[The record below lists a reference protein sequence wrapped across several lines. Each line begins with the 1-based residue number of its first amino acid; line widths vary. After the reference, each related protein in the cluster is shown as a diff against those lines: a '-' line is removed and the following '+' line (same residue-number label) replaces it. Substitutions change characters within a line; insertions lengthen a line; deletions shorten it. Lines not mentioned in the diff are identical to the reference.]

1 MSQLRHNPATA
12 SPFNQGMKK
21 RLLIA
26 VVAVAVLTAGAAVY
40 FQATAKGETPQFMT
54 ATVTR
59 GDVVETV
66 DATGTL
72 QAVTTVQVGTQVSG
86 TIQALY
92 ADFNTQVKK
101 GQVVAR
107 LDPSLLQAQVD
118 QAEATVTRLQ
128 ADVERA
134 RVTLEDAQIKL
145 KRANELWKAQLI
157 PQTDLETAQATTRQ
171 AEASLKSAEA
181 QVTQARGSVNQNRVN
196 LDHSIIVAPVDGIVI
211 SRNVDVGQTVAA
223 SMQAPTLF
231 VIAKDLTR
239 MQVNA
244 SIDEADIGKIAI
256 GQTVAFR
263 VDAYPDET
271 FSGTVSQVRLDPVV
285 AQNVVSYV
293 TVIDVPNK
301 QMKLKPGMTA
311 NVTVQIARADDVLR
325 VPNAALRFRPTIDRG
340 TGEARRNSSE
350 GAQANTDAA
359 PAGQT
364 HERRP
369 RVWISE
375 NGQLRPVVVQV
386 GITDGTTT
394 AITGGELDESAQVGI
409 GHHVRLEERLGDQG
423 GAVGRRFQ
431 AGWRRSIQRGYADPL
446 RPIPLLSPHQ
456 LGKIRRR
463 AIAAGLQLDEDRD
476 PERSG
481 SAFAG
486 EIDVVRLVRPV
497 QIRVDDSRNWRLCPG
512 RHLRSTPPLPCPTA
526 S

>member
-1 MSQLRHNPATA
+1 
-12 SPFNQGMKK
+12 MKK
-21 RLLIA
+21 RLLI
-26 VVAVAVLTAGAAVY
+26 VVALVSALAAGALY
-40 FQATAKGETPQFMT
+40 FQATAKGEAPQFTT
-54 ATVTR
+54 AAVSR

-134 RVTLEDAQIKL
+134 RVTLEDAQLKL
-145 KRANELWKAQLI
+145 KRADELWKAQLI
-157 PQTDLETAQATTRQ
+157 PQTDLETAQATARQ

-181 QVTQARGSVNQNRVN
+181 EVTQARGSLNQNRVN
-196 LDHSIIVAPVDGIVI
+196 LDHSIITAPVDGIVI

-244 SIDEADIGKIAI
+244 SIDEADIGKIAL
-256 GQTVAFR
+256 GQRVAFH
-263 VDAYPDET
+263 VDAYPNET

-301 QMKLKPGMTA
+301 EMKLKPGMTA
-311 NVTVQIARADDVLR
+311 NVTVEIARADAVLH
-325 VPNAALRFRPTIDRG
+325 VPNAALRFRPADG
-340 TGEARRNSSE
+340 AAGEAR
-350 GAQANTDAA
+350 QASAESAPGAA
-359 PAGQT
+359 PSPNAQPR
-364 HERRP
+364 ERRP
-369 RVWISE
+369 RVWVLES
-375 NGQLRPVVVQV
+375 GQLKAVAVQV
-386 GITDGTTT
+386 GISDGTTT
-394 AITGGELDESAQVGI
+394 AITGGELAENAQVVTG
-409 GHHVRLEERLGDQG
+409 LTAQAS
-423 GAVGRRFQ
+423 GAQ
-431 AGWRRSIQRGYADPL
+431 PSTS
-446 RPIPLLSPHQ
+446 PLLPFGGRGRGGNNRGAAPASAP
-456 LGKIRRR
+456 R
-463 AIAAGLQLDEDRD
+463 AGAGR
-476 PERSG
+476 
-481 SAFAG
+481 
-486 EIDVVRLVRPV
+486 
-497 QIRVDDSRNWRLCPG
+497 
-512 RHLRSTPPLPCPTA
+512 
-526 S
+526 